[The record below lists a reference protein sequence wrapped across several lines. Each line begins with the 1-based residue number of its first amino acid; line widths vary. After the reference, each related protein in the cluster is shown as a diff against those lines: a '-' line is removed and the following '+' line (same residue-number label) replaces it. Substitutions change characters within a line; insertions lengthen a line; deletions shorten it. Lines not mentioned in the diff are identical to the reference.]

1 MENAMG
7 TVPKLIL
14 VTAGLSLIAGCI
26 SNECCEQSRFIGE
39 WEYDKISL
47 REHALRSAID
57 SVSGGEPES
66 LSAEE
71 LSEVQEWVLEQHKGW
86 NKTIRINAD
95 MTYEWES
102 KTGDSAAETSKGTWR
117 WANDQIVFL
126 DGAGVLIA
134 TAHFVEGALVLM
146 PAETDEIGVG
156 MVMNPNRN

>member
-26 SNECCEQSRFIGE
+26 SKECSELSLLVGD
-39 WEYDKISL
+39 WKYDKISL
-47 REHALRSAID
+47 REHALKSAID

-71 LSEVQEWVLEQHKGW
+71 LSDVQGWVLEQHKGW
-86 NKTIRINAD
+86 NKTISINAD
-95 MTYEWES
+95 MTYEWVS

-117 WANDQIVFL
+117 WSNDQIVFL
-126 DGAGVLIA
+126 NDAGVQIA

-146 PAETDEIGVG
+146 PGETDEVGVG
-156 MVMNPNRN
+156 MVMNPSSN